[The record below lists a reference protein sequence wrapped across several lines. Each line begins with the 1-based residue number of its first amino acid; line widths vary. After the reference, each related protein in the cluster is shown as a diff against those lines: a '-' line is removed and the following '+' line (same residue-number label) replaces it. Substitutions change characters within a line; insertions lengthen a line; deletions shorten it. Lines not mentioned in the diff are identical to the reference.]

1 MAERKATTM
10 HSTRD
15 AAAGILIG
23 IGCWLPI
30 LVANDEDGQGWIT
43 LTSLALFALAGLLA
57 WRPSRQWSRALPSQR
72 QADADDAD
80 DAPQAPPPAVRA
92 STDAHAHAPGRRDAI
107 ARRAAACRRQPASI
121 GRRSSCRNSAALRY
135 SQRSLTSSSSGS
147 ASTSATDLR
156 TGIIG

>member
-1 MAERKATTM
+1 M

-23 IGCWLPI
+23 IGCWLQI

-80 DAPQAPPPAVRA
+80 DASQAPPPAARA
-92 STDAHAHAPGRRDAI
+92 SAYARAHTPGRRDAPT
-107 ARRAAACRRQPASI
+107 ARRAAACRRQPVSI